1 MPPSLL
7 HECIQ
12 FFSSHLEVIYF
23 ALRHL
28 QELLTYDG
36 GRGAGKHGETVTTLG
51 EAWLCYR
58 QEENPASPLVM
69 STG

>member
-7 HECIQ
+7 HECVQ

-28 QELLTYDG
+28 QELSTYDG
-36 GRGAGKHGETVTTLG
+36 GSGAGKLGETLDRRHS
-51 EAWLCYR
+51 W
-58 QEENPASPLVM
+58 
-69 STG
+69 

>member
-7 HECIQ
+7 HECIW

-28 QELLTYDG
+28 QGLLTYDEG
-36 GRGAGKHGETVTTLG
+36 SRAGKHGETLDRHQS
-51 EAWLCYR
+51 W
-58 QEENPASPLVM
+58 
-69 STG
+69 